1 MYTTYFGFQEEP
13 FSLTPTS
20 RLFYTNP
27 VYEAAYARLLEGIR
41 GRKGFM
47 VLTGEV
53 GTGKTTLLRRLMD
66 HLLEE
71 DPTVSVAFS
80 YYSILTFEEFLS
92 FVCED
97 FKLTVKGEGYPQEIQ
112 AFTEFLLT
120 RSQEGGTTALLI
132 DEAQDLEEEVLEN
145 FLWLSHPQP
154 AGETL
159 LQVILVGQQPELEEK
174 LSQPRLSQLKQR
186 IAFHCQLEHL
196 KTEEVNTFI
205 HHRLRLVGYKRQ
217 DLFSPES
224 IQLITSYS
232 KGIPRLINL
241 LCDNALQA
249 TYEASRKTIS
259 AQVIQKVAYHLQL
272 EESKVAQLE
281 TPEGETLLRSRDNI
295 PSQELA
301 DAPPRRT
308 PRRSLWGGD
317 ETLAQAS
324 QPLKTGLRGRIPR
337 FLAWGVG
344 AGVLLTPLG
353 LFILTSRVTELKQI
367 QVPSELQVFD
377 ELSPQPQQQQQNPEL
392 PSGQPVTLTK
402 QTESMSSA
410 PAPSPSDNPH
420 IIRGKAV
427 LEHLAE
433 KYQAVQPMVW
443 GLTTANPAI
452 ALLIPKT
459 QWRKLSKEEQVSLS
473 LYLEGLIPAVR
484 AHPDH
489 YIEEF
494 RAAPLYETFRTKIA
508 SLCGDCWLIGLGH
521 LTGDAKSLLFDEVL
535 VQGDSLWEKAPP
547 HDRGV
552 KASAF
557 RAALNASQI
566 KPLERKARQGVRR

>member
-27 VYEAAYARLLEGIR
+27 VYEAAYARLLDGIR

-186 IAFHCQLEHL
+186 IALHCQLEHL

-224 IQLITSYS
+224 IRLIALYS

-241 LCDNALQA
+241 LCDNALRA

-272 EESKVAQLE
+272 AESKVAQLE

-301 DAPPRRT
+301 DEPPRRT

-317 ETLAQAS
+317 ETLAQTS
-324 QPLKTGLRGRIPR
+324 QPLKTGPGGRIPR
-337 FLAWGVG
+337 PFVWGVG
-344 AGVLLTPLG
+344 AGVLLAPLG
-353 LFILTSRVTELKQI
+353 FFILTSRVAELER
-367 QVPSELQVFD
+367 VRAPSEPRVFG
-377 ELSPQPQQQQQNPEL
+377 ELSSQPQSQNPA
-392 PSGQPVTLTK
+392 PSNEQPVTLAK
-402 QTESMSSA
+402 QTESMSSV
-410 PAPSPSDNPH
+410 PAPSPSDNPRT
-420 IIRGKAV
+420 IRGKAV

-433 KYQAVQPMVW
+433 RYQAVQPMVW

-452 ALLIPKT
+452 ALLLPKT
-459 QWRKLSKEEQVSLS
+459 EWRKLSKEEQVSLS

-484 AHPDH
+484 AHPDQ

-494 RAAPLYETFRTKIA
+494 RAGPVYETFRTKVA
-508 SLCGDCWLIGLGH
+508 SLCVDCWLIGAGH
-521 LTGDAKSLLFDEVL
+521 LTGDTKNILFDEVI

-547 HDRGV
+547 HSRGV

-557 RAALNASQI
+557 RTALRASPI
-566 KPLERKARQGVRR
+566 KSSERKAGQGVRR